1 MSGLIGF
8 MNGFWGRVLRGILG
22 LALIAYGLLGLGGT
36 AGVILALIGLIP
48 LALGAWG
55 HCLLELVY
63 HPTHRPA

>member
-8 MNGFWGRVLRGILG
+8 MNGVWGRALRILLG

-36 AGVILALIGLIP
+36 AGLIVALVGVIP

-55 HCLLELVY
+55 RCLLELVSRS
-63 HPTHRPA
+63 PSRTA